1 LPRRLCSLI
10 ARWVQENQNYRE
22 LKESIKQK
30 THTNTQKERRRREVP
45 LGKPQ
50 RQLPDEKSHQEAA
63 NPSRPKT
70 EEHDTTAGGT

>member
-1 LPRRLCSLI
+1 MGSREPEL
-10 ARWVQENQNYRE
+10 QE

-45 LGKPQ
+45 LGK
-50 RQLPDEKSHQEAA
+50 RQLPDEKSHQEAV
-63 NPSRPKT
+63 NPSRPKP